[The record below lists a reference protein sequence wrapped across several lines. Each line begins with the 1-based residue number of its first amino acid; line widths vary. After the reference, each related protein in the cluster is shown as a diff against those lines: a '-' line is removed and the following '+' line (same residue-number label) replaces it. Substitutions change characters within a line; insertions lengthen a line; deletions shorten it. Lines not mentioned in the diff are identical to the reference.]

1 MFFKVDAHNIVP
13 AWVASDKQENM
24 AKFIRPKIVK
34 KLPEYLTGFPHIN
47 AHEYSGNLKID
58 REIKN
63 LDDAIKNFTPQWD
76 VPEVK
81 WGEGPGEA
89 SALSMTLDFMTKK
102 LKFYGVSSNDP
113 SKDHTS
119 KLSPWLRFGK
129 YSYNYFSVNKTRYAI
144 FHHN

>member
-1 MFFKVDAHNIVP
+1 MDAHNIVP

-24 AKFIRPKIVK
+24 ARLIRPKIVK
-34 KLPEYLTGFPHIN
+34 KLPEFLTGFPNICEHK
-47 AHEYSGNLKID
+47 YTGKLKLKN
-58 REIKN
+58 EIKN
-63 LDDAIKNFTPQWD
+63 LNDAVNYYTPQWD

-81 WGEGPGEA
+81 WGDGPGEA
-89 SALSMTLDFMTKK
+89 AALSMVLNFIIKK

-129 YSYNYFSVNKTRYAI
+129 YNNRQLHFL
-144 FHHN
+144 